1 MQSASGYDSDEELEF
16 RETQVPYINPVRSR
30 AGGGLG
36 QGDAALGL

>member
-1 MQSASGYDSDEELEF
+1 MQSESGHEGIEELVF
-16 RETQVPYINPVRSR
+16 RDTQPPYINLVSSR